1 MHPYHGVEDK
11 GGDLSS
17 HRPLDG
23 LGVHGGETRGR
34 HPVLEVLGQPAE
46 GHGQVLEG
54 AVDAVEAACLE
65 QVAPV
70 EDVPVKV
77 DVSVIIWMM
86 STV

>member
-1 MHPYHGVEDK
+1 MHPYHGIEDE
-11 GGDLSS
+11 GGDLAG
-17 HRPLDG
+17 HGPLDG
-23 LGVHGGETRGR
+23 LVVVGGETRGR
-34 HPVLEVLGQPAE
+34 GPVLQVLGQPAE
-46 GHGQVLEG
+46 GHGQVLKA

-77 DVSVIIWMM
+77 DVSVILWMM